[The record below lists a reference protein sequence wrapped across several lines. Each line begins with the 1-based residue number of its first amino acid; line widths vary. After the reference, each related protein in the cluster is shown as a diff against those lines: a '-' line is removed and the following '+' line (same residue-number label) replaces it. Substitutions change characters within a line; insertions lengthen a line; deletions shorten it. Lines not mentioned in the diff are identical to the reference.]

1 METNKPVPLKVTDT
15 TTSPNITKNPP
26 ETVEFNVTL
35 IIMTERGSANASE
48 VDIGALFDIC
58 TDIDYKVQEGEIDNY
73 EITEIDSESASP
85 GFIPTKKKKN
95 RRFTLPHLSPYQPT
109 IYSSRVSDRTTYQD
123 STPHKL
129 YHFSFSPV
137 KENYDVRCFK
147 NIGGGGGG

>member
-26 ETVEFNVTL
+26 KTIEFNVTL

-85 GFIPTKKKKN
+85 GFIPTKK
-95 RRFTLPHLSPYQPT
+95 
-109 IYSSRVSDRTTYQD
+109 
-123 STPHKL
+123 
-129 YHFSFSPV
+129 
-137 KENYDVRCFK
+137 
-147 NIGGGGGG
+147 